1 MSAVVSKAK
10 NAKSFDENMS
20 KLPTPKGMSLI
31 ARTAGIGRTV
41 EELKWDFDYLLQ
53 LWQAIVEAATP
64 QYEDTEGNF
73 VTAPIGPLGQ
83 KYERVN
89 PAPFLIVEESNLVIR
104 AIRDYFQPDIAEIL
118 VDTDDIYEQAK
129 QFMGHVMPDMIN
141 RVKRYTDDV
150 PLFSASRSKTDR
162 NGLLQNR
169 SPPLGRLDCDRPH

>member
-1 MSAVVSKAK
+1 MPNNPRGGGVSRRIEGEEREELR
-10 NAKSFDENMS
+10 ENMS

-129 QFMGHVMPDMIN
+129 HSWA
-141 RVKRYTDDV
+141 TSC
-150 PLFSASRSKTDR
+150 LT
-162 NGLLQNR
+162 
-169 SPPLGRLDCDRPH
+169 

>member
-1 MSAVVSKAK
+1 MPNNPRGGGVSRRIEGEEREELR
-10 NAKSFDENMS
+10 ENMS

-89 PAPFLIVEESNLVIR
+89 PAPFLIVE
-104 AIRDYFQPDIAEIL
+104 
-118 VDTDDIYEQAK
+118 
-129 QFMGHVMPDMIN
+129 
-141 RVKRYTDDV
+141 
-150 PLFSASRSKTDR
+150 
-162 NGLLQNR
+162 
-169 SPPLGRLDCDRPH
+169 